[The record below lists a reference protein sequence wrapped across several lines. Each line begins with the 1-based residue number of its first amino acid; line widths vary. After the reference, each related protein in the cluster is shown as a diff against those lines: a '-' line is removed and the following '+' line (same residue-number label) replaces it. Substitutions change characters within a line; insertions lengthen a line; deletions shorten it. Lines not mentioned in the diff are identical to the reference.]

1 MFHMKKSLL
10 ALALLGAFAGAAS
23 AQSSVTMYG
32 RVDLSLAKPS
42 GTDNKQVLDG
52 SAGRIGLRGVEDLG
66 GGLQA
71 IFNIEHRFFADTGS
85 LAVPARFWQGRSV
98 VGLQGNFGLITL
110 GREYTNAFVYAQNIA
125 DPWGHDTVVARDDA
139 VVNGLTGLSGTLG
152 ITTLGIGQRRLD
164 NSITY
169 RLSMS
174 GFNFG
179 IQTGAAQD
187 PGDIT
192 IQNARPVNVGVA
204 YISGPISAG
213 LGYERTGFEGVNA
226 VTGDTE
232 RGVMWALHGAYDFG
246 VVKPG
251 LIYTSGTTAFGQDR
265 RSYALT
271 ATAPLGA
278 AQFKAIL
285 GRVQVKPLDAFSTG
299 WSSVNTLV
307 GLGYHYSLSKRT
319 TVYVDYVRNTGAW
332 ETSKNGY
339 DFGLKHN
346 F

>member
-10 ALALLGAFAGAAS
+10 ALALLGVFAGAAS

-32 RVDLSLAKPS
+32 RVDLSLAKKS
-42 GTDNKQVLDG
+42 GSDQKEVLDG
-52 SAGRIGLRGVEDLG
+52 SAGRIGVRGVEDLG

-85 LAVPARFWQGRSV
+85 IAVPARFWQGRSV
-98 VGLQGNFGLITL
+98 VGLQGGFGLVTL
-110 GREYTNAFVYAQNIA
+110 GREYTNAFVYTQNVA

-152 ITTLGIGQRRLD
+152 VTTLGIGQRRLD

-192 IQNARPVNVGVA
+192 IQNKRPINFGVA
-204 YISGPISAG
+204 YISGPITVG
-213 LGYERTGFEGVNA
+213 GGYERTGFEGINPL
-226 VTGDTE
+226 TGDSE
-232 RGVMWALHGAYDFG
+232 RGFVWGLHGAYDFG

-251 LIYTSGTTAFGQDR
+251 LMFLSGTTAFGQDR
-265 RSYALT
+265 RSFAGTL
-271 ATAPLGA
+271 TAPLGA
-278 AQFKAIL
+278 GQVKAIL
-285 GRVQVKPLDAFSTG
+285 GRVQVKPLDAFSSG

-319 TVYVDYVRNTGAW
+319 TVYVDYVRNTGAFL
-332 ETSKNGY
+332 TSKNGY